1 MKAYAVNHTHPH
13 KNTTIINS
21 NFYRNKS
28 RKNKIMKTINSLV

>member
-21 NFYRNKS
+21 NFYIEIKVV
-28 RKNKIMKTINSLV
+28 KIKL